1 MSTYIC
7 EVCDVTE
14 ELEPDGAF
22 NSGWDYP
29 PFMGAWG
36 VVGART
42 CPSCTIDK
50 TAWFEAFTGRPD
62 GFLVQLAEWE
72 RVILAKL
79 DPVKTFEVVDACPVC
94 ESSAWLDAEGA
105 WKPRPV
111 VVQYRKSDPFGTA
124 GGWCRVES
132 CEAVWEDIDAIR
144 LLGAQIGDDP
154 AALLAFLRN

>member
-50 TAWFEAFTGRPD
+50 TAWFALISGTPPEELSDRHMNTVIRILQEEA
-62 GFLVQLAEWE
+62 E
-72 RVILAKL
+72 
-79 DPVKTFEVVDACPVC
+79 
-94 ESSAWLDAEGA
+94 
-105 WKPRPV
+105 
-111 VVQYRKSDPFGTA
+111 
-124 GGWCRVES
+124 
-132 CEAVWEDIDAIR
+132 
-144 LLGAQIGDDP
+144 
-154 AALLAFLRN
+154 